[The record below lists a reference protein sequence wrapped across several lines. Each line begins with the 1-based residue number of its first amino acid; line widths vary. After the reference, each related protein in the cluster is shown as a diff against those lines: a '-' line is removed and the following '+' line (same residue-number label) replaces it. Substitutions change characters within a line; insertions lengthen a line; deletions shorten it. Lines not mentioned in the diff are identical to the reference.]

1 MTPERV
7 PVLIAGGSTVGLAA
21 AAFLTCQGIRPLLVE
36 QRAALSD
43 HPRATSIGPRAWEAL
58 LSVGRTDEFLA
69 VAERRS
75 ESKPPIKAR
84 SIAEFDPAAPGPS
97 SDVSKSFVDL
107 IRDHT
112 PAFDL
117 GGCGQ
122 HQIDPILVR
131 AVESGGGELRRST
144 ELVSFEQKPDHVVAT
159 VRDTAAGRT
168 YTVEADY
175 LIGADGAESRTRQLA
190 GIPRDGQGVVG
201 GYHINVL
208 FRADLSELIATKG
221 FFSPSII
228 THPDAAGMLIA
239 LSGEDRWCYH
249 ILVPED
255 RDATPEDYT
264 AERCREV
271 IRTGLGKPDQ
281 EVEILSTSP
290 WRPTSWLAG
299 RFREGRVFLAGD
311 AARTLPPVGVFGLT
325 TGICDAYNLA
335 WKLAMVLRSEAGE
348 ELLDS
353 YDAERRPRSVFLTEQ
368 VLLRMRHPDLHWGK
382 GTAEDRA
389 AAGIAEHAIAHLCDA
404 YRSAAIVDPRTE
416 PLSGTDAA
424 ANLDG
429 SPGTR
434 VPHLQLDYEGARVST
449 VDIARGRFTL
459 LAGSEGT
466 GWTEAAQTVA
476 KETGVPVT
484 AFALDTGGA
493 WERAAGIEPAGAL
506 LVRPDGQVGWRSAGA
521 AESPERALE
530 QALRQ
535 ILAL

>member
-1 MTPERV
+1 MNPERV
-7 PVLIAGGSTVGLAA
+7 PVLITGGSTVGLAA
-21 AAFLTCQGIRPLLVE
+21 AAFLTRQGIRPLLLE

-58 LSVGRTDEFLA
+58 LSAGRSEEFLS

-84 SIAEFDPAAPGPS
+84 SIAEFDPAAAGPP
-97 SDVSKSFVDL
+97 SDVSKSFVGL

-122 HQIDPILVR
+122 HQLDPILMRV
-131 AVESGGGELRRST
+131 VEAGGGEVRRST
-144 ELVSFEQKPDHVVAT
+144 ELLSFEQKADRVIAT
-159 VRDTAAGRT
+159 VRAGEET
-168 YTVEADY
+168 TVIEADY
-175 LIGADGAESRTRQLA
+175 LIGADGAESRVRELA
-190 GIPRDGQGVVG
+190 GIGRDGRGIVG

-208 FRADLSELIATKG
+208 FRADLSELIASKG

-239 LSGEDRWCYH
+239 LSERNRWCYH
-249 ILVPED
+249 IMVPED
-255 RDATPEDYT
+255 GGATPADYT
-264 AERCREV
+264 EERCREV
-271 IRTGLGKPDQ
+271 IRAGLGKPDQ
-281 EVEILSTSP
+281 ELEILSTSP
-290 WRPTSWLAG
+290 WRPTSWLAD

-311 AARTLPPVGVFGLT
+311 SARTLPPVGVFGLT

-335 WKLAMVLRSEAGE
+335 WKLAMVLRGEAGE
-348 ELLDS
+348 GLLDS

-389 AAGIAEHAIAHLCDA
+389 AAGIAEHSIAHLCDV
-404 YRSAAIVDPRTE
+404 YRSAAIVEPRTE
-416 PLSGTDAA
+416 PLSGTDAG

-434 VPHLQLDYEGARVST
+434 VPHLELDHEGIRLST
-449 VDIARGRFTL
+449 VDLARERFTL
-459 LAGSEGT
+459 LTGQDGT
-466 GWTEAAQTVA
+466 AWTEAASTVA
-476 KETGVPVT
+476 KATGVAIA
-484 AFALDTGGA
+484 AFVLDTGGI
-493 WERAAGIEPAGAL
+493 WERKAGIGPSGAL
-506 LVRPDGQVGWRSAGA
+506 LVRPDGQVAWRVTGD
-521 AESPERALE
+521 AESPEAVLE
-530 QALRQ
+530 TAVRQIAALR
-535 ILAL
+535 